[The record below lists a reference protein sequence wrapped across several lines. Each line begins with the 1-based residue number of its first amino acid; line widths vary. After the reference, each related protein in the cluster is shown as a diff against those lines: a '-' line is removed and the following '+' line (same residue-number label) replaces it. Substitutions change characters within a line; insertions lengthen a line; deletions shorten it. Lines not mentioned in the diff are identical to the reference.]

1 MKKHKKSVALIMAM
15 CLLFSLTSNS
25 LAYEA
30 KGVKGDIV
38 SEEGYFAEIVEEMMA
53 LYANDS
59 ETVREALGKGVIVEE
74 VIYEK
79 AYATYLARLGLDL
92 EGYIPRA
99 STRAVG
105 NNGNN
110 IYANIPLIQQTTSF
124 NCGPT
129 SVLQALYG
137 MNAQNSVS
145 GANNA
150 AKINTLMSNANA
162 TTGGAYV
169 YKLRDTLNLY
179 APYSSY
185 SYVGASSLNISSF
198 QTRVENSLYYDMAP
212 ILHAETDALSYYRGN
227 TYYHYIVISE
237 VDRINSLIELQD
249 CNHRTEYYG
258 THYVPLQE
266 AFNAIKNSS
275 EERYLICKTQ

>member
-1 MKKHKKSVALIMAM
+1 M
-15 CLLFSLTSNS
+15 
-25 LAYEA
+25 
-30 KGVKGDIV
+30 
-38 SEEGYFAEIVEEMMA
+38 
-53 LYANDS
+53 
-59 ETVREALGKGVIVEE
+59 
-74 VIYEK
+74 
-79 AYATYLARLGLDL
+79 ARLGLDL
-92 EGYIPRA
+92 EGYLPKA

-110 IYANIPLIQQTTSF
+110 IYANVPLIQQTTSF

-137 MNAQNSVS
+137 MNALNSVS
-145 GANNA
+145 GADNA

-227 TYYHYIVISE
+227 TYYHYIPFI
-237 VDRINSLIELQD
+237 R
-249 CNHRTEYYG
+249 
-258 THYVPLQE
+258 
-266 AFNAIKNSS
+266 
-275 EERYLICKTQ
+275 